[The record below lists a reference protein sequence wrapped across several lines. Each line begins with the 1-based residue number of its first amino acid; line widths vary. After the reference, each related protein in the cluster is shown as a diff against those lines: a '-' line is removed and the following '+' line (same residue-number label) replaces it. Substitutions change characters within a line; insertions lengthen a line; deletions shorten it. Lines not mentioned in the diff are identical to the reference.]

1 MSKLAQDSESHE
13 QSDAPEKLGREA
25 ARLQTLIDTVCL
37 SCGRASLMDP
47 RNF

>member
-1 MSKLAQDSESHE
+1 MSELAQDSESHE
-13 QSDAPEKLGREA
+13 LSDALGKLGQEA
-25 ARLQTLIDTVCL
+25 ARLQTLIDTVRL

>member
-1 MSKLAQDSESHE
+1 MSKLAEDSESHE
-13 QSDAPEKLGREA
+13 QSDAPEKLGQEA
-25 ARLQTLIDTVCL
+25 ARLQTLIDTVRL